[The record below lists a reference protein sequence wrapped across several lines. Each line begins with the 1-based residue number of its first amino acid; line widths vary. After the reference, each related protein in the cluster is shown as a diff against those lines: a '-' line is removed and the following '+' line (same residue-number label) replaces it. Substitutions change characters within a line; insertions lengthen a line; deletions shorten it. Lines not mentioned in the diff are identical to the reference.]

1 MNDKQNT
8 SRSTGNLRGVTEQL
22 PSFQKRSLKTGALQ
36 RSETAP
42 LTQTTPESTAP
53 LVSSVETVKNFTPI
67 ETTVQPARVTAP
79 LASEPASQ
87 KAGIH
92 RAVNSSER
100 QQEPQVTTEKIER
113 VLPASPVVAS
123 TLKTEPVKAV
133 TEAKLAGVMAHETA
147 HVAASQIGERAVEES
162 LKIKPVSAGEAEIGT
177 LGGYYETKPEP
188 EGSALKGFLIFFIP
202 LLLLVAALA
211 CVFLYVPALRE
222 KIPPRLAS
230 ALRIR
235 QAATTP
241 VATLQE
247 YRVSVDPKENMAT
260 ISGSVTNIS
269 EEPLTDLQ
277 VEIVLFRRED
287 IRQTETRNIA
297 LTPAQINPNQTA
309 TYELK
314 VSARSYQ
321 QMKVTKLLSGQTQ
334 LVIKKLEPID
344 KATPSDYETLQKS
357 PQPPQ
362 ESKKG
367 DSKEVYD
374 GSITF
379 K

>member
-1 MNDKQNT
+1 MNDKQNA
-8 SRSTGNLRGVTEQL
+8 SRSTGNLRGATEQL

-53 LVSSVETVKNFTPI
+53 LASSVETVKNFTPI
-67 ETTVQPARVTAP
+67 ETTQSAKVTAP
-79 LASEPASQ
+79 LASQDEPASHN
-87 KAGIH
+87 AGIY
-92 RAVNSSER
+92 RAVSPLER
-100 QQEPQVTTEKIER
+100 QEEPQVTTEKIER
-113 VLPASPVVAS
+113 VPPVAS

-133 TEAKLAGVMAHETA
+133 AV
-147 HVAASQIGERAVEES
+147 SQIGERAVEET
-162 LKIKPVSAGEAEIGT
+162 LKIKPVSAGETEIGT

-188 EGSALKGFLIFFIP
+188 KGSALKGFLIFFIP
-202 LLLLVAALA
+202 LLLLIAALVS
-211 CVFLYVPALRE
+211 VFLYVPALRE

-230 ALRIR
+230 ALRIK

-260 ISGSVTNIS
+260 ISGVVTNTS

-277 VEIVLFRRED
+277 VEVVLFRRED

-309 TYELK
+309 TYELR

-334 LVIKKLEPID
+334 LVIKKLEPMD

-357 PQPPQ
+357 PQPQ
-362 ESKKG
+362 QGSKKG
-367 DSKEVYD
+367 DSNEVYD